1 MNEERHKE
9 EIRGFVRHIRDGLSD
24 IEKLVAQGVISSEE
38 WIDIK
43 AKRDEGDTTV
53 TEDKKA
59 DTYDEIMRKID
70 NLDLFAEVVLNFL
83 KRKE

>member
-1 MNEERHKE
+1 MNEERRKE
-9 EIRGFVRHIRDGLSD
+9 NIRDFVRQIRDGLSD
-24 IEKLVAQGVISSEE
+24 IERLVAQGVISSEE

-43 AKRDEGDTTV
+43 AKRDGGDTTV

-59 DTYDEIMRKID
+59 DTYDEIMRGID
-70 NLDLFAEVVLNFL
+70 NLDLFAKVVLDFL